1 MTTQSKGTGGFWLK
15 VIFWLVIIILAFMYI
30 RSLAKNP
37 QSEST
42 ASTNAVEQEVV
53 EDVSTAPAT
62 AAEEGAAEQS
72 GTTAQAGAETD
83 AEAAVEAGA
92 TSDSNVSD
100 VAQQAPMESA
110 PAVGEEQAAA
120 ATQAAASSDSDQ
132 SSEQTTAA
140 AGAEAPAVA
149 SRDDSASA
157 TANQQVPQSIRD
169 LHAESVSKILK
180 EFDELRDAAR
190 AEMEAMRNLM
200 QAERELQEAMAS
212 PPPRPAWPGRGY
224 TPYGGYP
231 PSQQGYT
238 PYYPR

>member
-1 MTTQSKGTGGFWLK
+1 MTTQSKGAGGFGLK

-37 QSEST
+37 QAEDT
-42 ASTNAVEQEVV
+42 ASTSAVKQEVV
-53 EDVSTAPAT
+53 ESASTAPAT

-72 GTTAQAGAETD
+72 ATAQDDAETA
-83 AEAAVEAGA
+83 AEAAAEAGA
-92 TSDSNVSD
+92 GSAASVSE
-100 VAQQAPMESA
+100 VEQQAPMVSA
-110 PAVGEEQAAA
+110 PAVDEEQAAA
-120 ATQAAASSDSDQ
+120 ATETASGSDQ
-132 SSEQTTAA
+132 SSGQTTAA
-140 AGAEAPAVA
+140 AGAETTADAAQGAAPAA
-149 SRDDSASA
+149 GD
-157 TANQQVPQSIRD
+157 QQVPQSIRD

>member
-1 MTTQSKGTGGFWLK
+1 MTTQSKGAGGFGLK

-37 QSEST
+37 QAEDT

-53 EDVSTAPAT
+53 ESASTAPAT

-72 GTTAQAGAETD
+72 ASAQDDADTA
-83 AEAAVEAGA
+83 AEAAAEAGA
-92 TSDSNVSD
+92 GSAASVGE
-100 VAQQAPMESA
+100 AEQQAPLESA
-110 PAVGEEQAAA
+110 PAVDEEQAAA
-120 ATQAAASSDSDQ
+120 ATASSSDQ
-132 SSEQTTAA
+132 ASEQTTAA
-140 AGAEAPAVA
+140 AGAETPAGAAQGDSAPAA
-149 SRDDSASA
+149 GD
-157 TANQQVPQSIRD
+157 QQVPQSIRD

-224 TPYGGYP
+224 APYGGYA